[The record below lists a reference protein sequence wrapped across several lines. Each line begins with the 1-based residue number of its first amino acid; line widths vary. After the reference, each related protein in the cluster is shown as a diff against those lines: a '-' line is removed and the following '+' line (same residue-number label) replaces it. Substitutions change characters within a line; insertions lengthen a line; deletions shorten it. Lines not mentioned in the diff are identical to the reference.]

1 MNAHKY
7 RIILQ
12 REFYSKKHLCV
23 SFVLYCLIDPQSY
36 CDKKMNTLIYGIY
49 MEGINM
55 FVDESYLEKLIID
68 DDYFDLVLYNHEMEL
83 TRQLIEICSKAIY
96 RKSRFDFTYEEV
108 CYRFAKSIISYA
120 EIAYNNMVLGH
131 FNAFGMIE
139 RVLIE
144 NIVCMD
150 IIVNHEKEELWKY
163 YLIQSFNDYEKYGK
177 NIIKEFCK
185 LTKIDKEFF
194 YKPKNKRKKF
204 IDIKYGWTYKINR
217 DFTFRGLCNL
227 VDKNEYKYYKW
238 HSIYSHG
245 TSFPLKLEF
254 IDVKGKI
261 MQMVIAIYSILTHLV
276 DLACLDV
283 INDEYVQVLEEMEN
297 ILMNEK

>member
-1 MNAHKY
+1 
-7 RIILQ
+7 
-12 REFYSKKHLCV
+12 
-23 SFVLYCLIDPQSY
+23 
-36 CDKKMNTLIYGIY
+36 
-49 MEGINM
+49 M

-68 DDYFDLVLYNHEMEL
+68 DDYFDLISYNHEIEL
-83 TRQLIEICSKAIY
+83 TRQLIEICSKAIH
-96 RKSRFDFTYEEV
+96 RKSRFDLTYEEV
-108 CYRFAKSIISYA
+108 CYRFAKSIISYS
-120 EIAYNNMVLGH
+120 EIAYNNVVLGH

-238 HSIYSHG
+238 RSIYSHG
-245 TSFPLKLEF
+245 TSFPLKFEF

-283 INDEYVQVLEEMEN
+283 INDEYVQVLEEMET